1 MNVLNFGSLN
11 IDFVYKVPH
20 IVRPGETLSS
30 SSLTINA
37 GGKGANQSAAL
48 AKAGAHVFHAGK
60 IGADGQWLLEKL
72 NTFGVNTDFVTVS
85 DGKTGNA
92 IIQVSENGENAIVLF
107 GGGNKEISRQDIKEV
122 LGNFKRGDIL
132 LLQNEISNIPFIM
145 ETAAQAGLKIVFNP
159 APFEPAILTY
169 PLDTVD
175 IFVVNETEGSGLSGG
190 ENKPEKIID
199 ILTGTYRGKDIILT
213 LGKDGVRY
221 GKDSLRA
228 SADIINVPVVD
239 TTAAGDTFI
248 GYYIAGLLQG
258 KSTEEILKLSCIASS
273 LTVSKPGAMDAIP
286 FKDEVVKLLE

>member
-1 MNVLNFGSLN
+1 MKVLNFGSLN

-30 SSLTINA
+30 SGLTINA

-48 AKAGAHVFHAGK
+48 AKAGVNVFHAGK
-60 IGADGQWLLEKL
+60 IGADGRWLLEKL
-72 NTFGVNTDFVTVS
+72 NAFGVNTDFVTVS

-92 IIQVSENGENAIVLF
+92 IIQVSDNGENAIVLF
-107 GGGNKEISRQDIKEV
+107 GGGNKEISRQDITKV

-169 PLDTVD
+169 PLDAVD
-175 IFVVNETEGSGLSGG
+175 IFVVNETEGSGLAGG
-190 ENKPEKIID
+190 DSDPKSIMQK
-199 ILTGTYRGKDIILT
+199 LTHTYKGKDIILT
-213 LGKDGVRY
+213 LGKNGVLFGR
-221 GKDSLRA
+221 DNFRA
-228 SADIINVPVVD
+228 AADIIDVPVVD
-239 TTAAGDTFI
+239 TIAAGDTFI
-248 GYYIAGLLQG
+248 GYYIAGLIQD
-258 KSTEEILKLSCIASS
+258 TPIQEILRIACIASS

-286 FKDEVVKLLE
+286 VSTNVMQLL

>member
-30 SSLTINA
+30 SRLTINA

-48 AKAGAHVFHAGK
+48 AKAGVNVFHAGK
-60 IGADGQWLLEKL
+60 IGADGRWLLEKL
-72 NTFGVNTDFVTVS
+72 NAFGVNTDFVTVS

-92 IIQVSENGENAIVLF
+92 IIQVSDNGENAIVLF
-107 GGGNKEISRQDIKEV
+107 GGGNKEISRQNIKEV
-122 LGNFKRGDIL
+122 LGNFKKGDIL

-169 PLDTVD
+169 PLAAVD
-175 IFVVNETEGSGLSGG
+175 IFVVNETEGSGLAGG
-190 ENKPEKIID
+190 DSDPESIIQK
-199 ILTGTYRGKDIILT
+199 LTHTYKGKDIILT
-213 LGKDGVRY
+213 LGKNGVLFGR
-221 GKDSLRA
+221 DNFRA
-228 SADIINVPVVD
+228 SADIIDVPVVD

-286 FKDEVVKLLE
+286 FKDEVVKLLK